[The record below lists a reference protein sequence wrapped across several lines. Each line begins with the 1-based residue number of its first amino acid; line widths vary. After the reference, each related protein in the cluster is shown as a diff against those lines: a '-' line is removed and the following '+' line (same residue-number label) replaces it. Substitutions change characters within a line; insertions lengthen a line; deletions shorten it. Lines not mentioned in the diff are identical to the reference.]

1 MARWFDFASRRPE
14 WRDPRPASPLDLL
27 RTVAGALFALL
38 VAGLAVALV
47 PLYGLFADERGD
59 GLGEVWPAALIAW
72 GGLVFGA
79 VVAVS
84 HVWERVRYGR
94 PIGWGPA
101 VAVPVIVEAWLLG
114 LVFALALSELR

>member
-1 MARWFDFASRRPE
+1 MAGWRRFDSRRPE
-14 WRDPRPASPLDLL
+14 WRDPRPATPFDLL
-27 RTVAGALFALL
+27 RTIAGALLALV
-38 VAGLAVALV
+38 VAGLAIALV
-47 PLYGLFADERGD
+47 PLYGLFADADRD

-72 GGLVFGA
+72 GGLIFAA

-114 LVFALALSELR
+114 LVFALALGELR